1 MGWASQL
8 PFSDKETEEFSQ
20 NLSDAMKTE
29 DNIECKIST
38 AIEHDDAITL
48 RQTIDAN
55 SLAGQS
61 LLDGWLS
68 VASELGHLST
78 MCVLLDHGVNVNWTN
93 CDGETA
99 FSYTC
104 ARNQFAAAKLLHLHG
119 ANINSV
125 DSSGGTPLDW
135 AVCHGHPDFRAWLR
149 SIGYIRNFDWD
160 EWPWPPLGEA
170 TPNPVQ

>member
-1 MGWASQL
+1 MHQI
-8 PFSDKETEEFSQ
+8 
-20 NLSDAMKTE
+20 LSAKALLLALY
-29 DNIECKIST
+29 C
-38 AIEHDDAITL
+38 AIAI
-48 RQTIDAN
+48 
-55 SLAGQS
+55 
-61 LLDGWLS
+61 
-68 VASELGHLST
+68 
-78 MCVLLDHGVNVNWTN
+78 LLDHGVNVNWTN

-149 SIGYIRNFDWD
+149 RIGGIRNFDWD
-160 EWPWPPLGEA
+160 EWLGRHQMRQRHIPSNDNA
-170 TPNPVQ
+170 YKNSGFCVVVLGTRVGFKAKS